1 MSWYALSVKS
11 GEEHVAKR
19 WIEKHI
25 GEESMYCM
33 IPKRLVPERKHGI
46 MVNVERAL
54 FPGYVFIETKMSFST
69 YYKLK
74 ENPYLLKFLNY
85 LNNRDKHCHHL
96 MNVSSRGEAAYAEE
110 DYFKRIPADEIST
123 VLLLLNDQD
132 MIDYSKICIQD
143 MGVIVQSGPLKGL
156 ERHIKKI
163 DKHKRRAKVLL
174 SLMGTE
180 KLIDFGIE
188 IISESRSGALHA

>member
-19 WIEKHI
+19 WIEKHV
-25 GEESMYCM
+25 EEDCMYCM
-33 IPKRLVPERKHGI
+33 VPKRIVPERKDGI
-46 MVNVERAL
+46 MINVEKTL

-85 LNNRDKHCHHL
+85 LNNKDKEYDHL
-96 MNVSSRGEAAYAEE
+96 MNLYSRNDATNIEE
-110 DYFKRIPADEIST
+110 DYFKRIPPEEIST
-123 VLLLLNDQD
+123 VLLLLNDKD

-143 MGVIVQSGPLKGL
+143 MTVIVQSGPLKGL

-163 DKHKRRAKVLL
+163 DKHKRRAKVLI

-188 IISESRSGALHA
+188 IVSDNRSAALRT